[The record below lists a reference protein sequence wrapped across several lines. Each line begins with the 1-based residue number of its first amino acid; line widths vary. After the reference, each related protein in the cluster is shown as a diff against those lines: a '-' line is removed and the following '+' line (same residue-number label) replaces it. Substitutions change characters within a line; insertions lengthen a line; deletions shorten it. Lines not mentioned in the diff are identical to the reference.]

1 MIILPGAKGIFR
13 KVGIPEIP
21 LTVTPDLWYR
31 PEYIY
36 DTNNNLVT
44 VTASPVDYWP
54 PYNNAA
60 TNAFTIVNA
69 TGGGGG
75 GSTTAP
81 IKQDPNSNY
90 GGLYLGAGTLS
101 NNVQQLNTKVNDNP
115 IEFSRV
121 IGSPGP
127 TYRTDVVCMGNR
139 KAVYFDGTGGY
150 LKVDTDRT
158 AVYITTQQKPWTI
171 GTALCIVSKPTTE
184 TVLITIGN
192 AALNTV
198 YYYICAD
205 NTNIYIK
212 SNTGNYTV
220 VANYSTDTPYRIVI
234 HKYYRAAT
242 STTTANRVYV
252 NGIIATNLAFT
263 ITNFP
268 ENVSYYWQF
277 KLFNTALFHLGD
289 FFYWQNPTT
298 ASTVLW
304 TAQPLTFYN
313 YFNTKYGATN

>member
-36 DTNNNLVT
+36 DTNSNLVT

-60 TNAFTIVNA
+60 TNAFTIVND

-75 GSTTAP
+75 GTTAP
-81 IKQDPNSNY
+81 IKQDPTANY

-101 NNVQQLNTKVNDNP
+101 NNIQQLNTKVNDNP

-139 KAVYFDGTGGY
+139 NAVYFDGTGGY

-158 AVYITTQQKPWTI
+158 AQFSTAHKPWTI
-171 GTALCIVSKPTTE
+171 GTALCIVNTPITE

-198 YYYICAD
+198 YYSICAD
-205 NTNIYIK
+205 SLNIYIK
-212 SNTGNYTV
+212 SNLGNYTV
-220 VANYSTDTPYRIVI
+220 VSNYSLDTPYRIVI
-234 HKYYRAAT
+234 HKFYRSAPSST
-242 STTTANRVYV
+242 STTNRVYV
-252 NGIIATNLAFT
+252 NGIIAGKLSFT
-263 ITNFP
+263 PTNFP
-268 ENVSYYWQF
+268 DGISFNWQF

-289 FFYWQNPTT
+289 FFYWLGP
-298 ASTVLW
+298 SVLYVPW
-304 TAQPLTFYN
+304 ADQPLTFYN
-313 YFNTKYGATN
+313 YFNTKYGASN